1 MTQRR
6 LWLLRGASVALG
18 CLAGFGII
26 EAIGAIGLH
35 FIRQAEKPELP
46 AAIEAQILS
55 KGRAPETV
63 PDPYLLY
70 KSKPS
75 QQTTHARINRYGL
88 RGPEI
93 DELPESNVYRI
104 LLLGGSVAW
113 GYTARN
119 DSETISEALERYLNA
134 HRERSPTLAGKT
146 VEVLNGAVPG
156 YVTWQ
161 EALAYS
167 IYHRKLGSRLI
178 VTLDGANDYYAA
190 IVSQQVGVPMRF
202 RVSEQAYLA
211 STPTFSEAIGG
222 WLRYRVHKL
231 KIAKYLRHLRRPS
244 LAELAPPTA
253 AEVVEGYRHALEH
266 LADIA
271 VIEDAAVMPVLQPM
285 LILPDAKPLTEF
297 ERQSIAY
304 YDLKI
309 PGINAAYDG
318 VFEAIRK
325 MFDQL
330 DAERAEVFPFDATGV
345 FADEAAITYVDHCH
359 LTPRGRYLLAAAV
372 GERILEIL
380 DERGA

>member
-26 EAIGAIGLH
+26 EAVGAIGFH
-35 FIRQAEKPELP
+35 FIRHAAKPELP

-55 KGRAPETV
+55 RGRSIETV

-70 KSKPS
+70 KLKPS
-75 QQTTHARINRYGL
+75 LQTPNARTNQYGL

-93 DELPESNVYRI
+93 DELPGPNVYRI

-113 GYTARN
+113 GYSARS
-119 DSETISEALERYLNA
+119 DDETISEALERYLNA
-134 HRERSPTLAGKT
+134 HRERSPALAGKT
-146 VEVLNGAVPG
+146 IEVLNGAVPG

-167 IYHRKLGSRLI
+167 IHHRKLDPRLI

-190 IVSQQVGVPMRF
+190 ILSQQVGAPMRF
-202 RVSEQAYLA
+202 RANAQSYLA
-211 STPTFSEAIGG
+211 SKPTLSEAIGG
-222 WLRYRVHKL
+222 WFRYRVHELKL
-231 KIAKYLRHLRRPS
+231 AKYLRRLRRPS
-244 LAELAPPTA
+244 LAELAPPVA
-253 AEVVEGYRHALEH
+253 AEVVEDYRQALEH

-271 VIEDAAVMPVLQPM
+271 AIENAAVMPVLQPM
-285 LILPDAKPLTEF
+285 LILPDAKPLTDF
-297 ERQSIAY
+297 ERQSIRY
-304 YDLKI
+304 YDLQI
-309 PGINAAYDG
+309 PGINAAYDE

-325 MFDQL
+325 MFAQL

-345 FADEAAITYVDHCH
+345 FSDETAITYVDHCH

-380 DERGA
+380 DQRGA